1 MQSVRQLL
9 NNPSKTAIFVLI
21 GVLVVLGLLMLYVDK
36 PSKKEIDA
44 FKSYRMGVFK
54 EFLNVDPESDVQLF
68 ARYPTAKNLSEL
80 VAKLDEKN
88 SQCFRQLEMLQNYKS
103 DYKQFK
109 LINDQLKYGMYMRCS
124 AISDLSLAAK
134 STNEDLQKNGIEK
147 YVKQNMKADNVV
159 SNTSCL
165 ILKLDYD
172 DTQCEPLR

>member
-44 FKSYRMGVFK
+44 FKSYQMGAFK

-68 ARYPTAKNLSEL
+68 VRYPTAKNLSEL
-80 VAKLDEKN
+80 IAKLDEKS
-88 SQCFRQLEMLQNYKS
+88 SQCLRQLDVLQSYKS

-109 LINDQLKYGMYMRCS
+109 LINEQLKYGMYVRCR
-124 AISDLSLAAK
+124 AISDLTLAVK

-147 YVKQNMKADNVV
+147 YVKQNMKADKVV
-159 SNTSCL
+159 TNTSCL

-172 DTQCEPLR
+172 DTKCEALQ